1 VAQQEA
7 AGRARD
13 ALRAASFGASTRVHA
28 RPDDPEGFGGPQVC
42 QLVGI
47 TYRQLD
53 HWARTGLL
61 RPSLAEAQGSGTKRR
76 YSYRD
81 VLELKV
87 IKRLIDGG
95 VSLQSARRAVGCL
108 REDLGADLASANL
121 VLSDTRSVLAH
132 TDGELV
138 DLLARGQ
145 CVFNVVPLSGVVDE
159 LAADVVA
166 IGRGGGPLRRD
177 GRTAA
182 PAGQAS
188 HAQAA
193 GE

>member
-1 VAQQEA
+1 M
-7 AGRARD
+7 
-13 ALRAASFGASTRVHA
+13 
-28 RPDDPEGFGGPQVC
+28 
-42 QLVGI
+42 VGI

-95 VSLQSARRAVGCL
+95 LSLQAARRAVGCL

-138 DLLARGQ
+138 DLLAHGQ
-145 CVFNVVPLSGVVDE
+145 GVFNVVPLSGVVNE

-166 IGRGGGPLRRD
+166 IERASSPQRRVGRSS
-177 GRTAA
+177 AA
-182 PAGQAS
+182 AGQAS
-188 HAQAA
+188 RAQAA